1 MAICLKGEICVHI
14 MPETGESDA
23 LEEIELAPDG
33 RRL

>member
-1 MAICLKGEICVHI
+1 MIICLKGEICVQ